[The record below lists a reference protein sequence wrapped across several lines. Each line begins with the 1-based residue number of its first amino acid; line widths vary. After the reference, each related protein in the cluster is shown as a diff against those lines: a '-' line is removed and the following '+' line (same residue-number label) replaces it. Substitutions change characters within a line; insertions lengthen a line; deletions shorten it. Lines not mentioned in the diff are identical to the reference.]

1 MKNQETMNAPV
12 VMNKSEI
19 VNKLK
24 LEIGDMKK
32 RSQSTIWTYWN
43 YSNSRQE
50 YADTNS
56 QFRQIKELWRSQGFN
71 FSKSKDY
78 PMMADAI
85 GARRVT
91 SHVWRNLDKTE
102 FNSESLTEALSMM
115 MGYMNAGNETVT
127 WEIVI

>member
-1 MKNQETMNAPV
+1 MNAIT
-12 VMNKSEI
+12 MNKSEI
-19 VNKLK
+19 VNKLQ

-32 RSQSTIWTYWN
+32 RRQSTVYTYWN
-43 YSNSRQE
+43 YSNRRQE

-56 QFRQIKELWRSQGFN
+56 QFRQIKELWRSQDFN

-78 PMMADAI
+78 PEMAALI

-91 SHVWRNLDKTE
+91 SHVWRNESKNET
-102 FNSESLTEALSMM
+102 NSSSYTEALSCM

>member
-1 MKNQETMNAPV
+1 MQNTMYTPV

-32 RSQSTIWTYWN
+32 RRQSTVYTYWN

-78 PMMADAI
+78 PEMASLI

-91 SHVWRNLDKTE
+91 SHVWRNYDKTE
-102 FNSESLTEALSMM
+102 LNSASYTEALSMM

>member
-1 MKNQETMNAPV
+1 MNAIT
-12 VMNKSEI
+12 MNKSEI
-19 VNKLK
+19 VNKLQ

-32 RSQSTIWTYWN
+32 RRQSTVFTYWN

-50 YADTNS
+50 YADTNK
-56 QFRQIKELWRSQGFN
+56 QFRMIKDLWRQQGFK

-78 PMMADAI
+78 PLMAEAI

-91 SHVWRNLDKTE
+91 SHVWRNESKNE
-102 FNSESLTEALSMM
+102 NNSSSYTEALSCM

-127 WEIVI
+127 WEITL